1 MEKGEIMEF
10 DQSWIYPG
18 TIGILLILS
27 YMLWQSNSIKMMFLV
42 LLIAG
47 YIIYSHETGHSLTEL
62 KNEAVESFNKAVE

>member
-1 MEKGEIMEF
+1 MEF